1 MRYSELLS
9 PPPPGPQSTPLKWFQ
24 VHVKIFSSSLAIFA
38 AATGTKSAESIH
50 LLLHHHL
57 LLPLL
62 LLRILFPAVKIV
74 INVQMGILFDH
85 NNTT

>member
-50 LLLHHHL
+50 LLL
-57 LLPLL
+57 
-62 LLRILFPAVKIV
+62 RILFPAVKIV